1 MAKKD
6 KDRFSKNINIKNRKA
21 SFEYEFLEKFV
32 AGLVLKGTEIKSI
45 REGRVNLQEAYCTFY
60 DDGLWVQNM
69 HISAYE
75 QGNIFNHEPLRKR
88 KLLLNKR
95 ELKKL
100 QKKLEEEGLTV
111 VPIRMFISDRGFAK
125 LEIALARGK
134 KLHDKRESIKERDVK
149 RELSRMKF

>member
-45 REGRVNLQEAYCTFY
+45 REGRVNLTEAYCTFY

-100 QKKLEEEGLTV
+100 QKKLEEEGLTI
-111 VPIRMFISDRGFAK
+111 VPVRMFISDRGFAK

>member
-6 KDRFSKNINIKNRKA
+6 KDRFSNKINIKNRKA
-21 SFEYEFLEKFV
+21 SFEYEFIEKFV

-60 DDGLWVQNM
+60 DDGLWIQNM

-75 QGNIFNHEPLRKR
+75 QGNIFNHEPLRMR

-95 ELKKL
+95 EMKKL
-100 QKKLEEEGLTV
+100 QKNLEEQGLTI
-111 VPIRMFISDRGFAK
+111 VPVRMFISDRGFAK